1 MRKKDFWLII
11 TAVVAALVLAV
22 GQFAVQALPTGAWGL
37 SFPSAG
43 AAPNGPA
50 DTRTLQTYN
59 AAYVGNTDEKVLYLT
74 FDAGYENGCTEKILD
89 TLKKHEI
96 GRAHV

>member
-22 GQFAVQALPTGAWGL
+22 GQFASEVIPTGAWGL

-43 AAPNGPA
+43 SAPTGPPA
-50 DTRTLQTYN
+50 GRNSWNMTPLMWETVRTRSS
-59 AAYVGNTDEKVLYLT
+59 
-74 FDAGYENGCTEKILD
+74 I
-89 TLKKHEI
+89 
-96 GRAHV
+96 

>member
-1 MRKKDFWLII
+1 MRKKDFWLIL

-22 GQFAVQALPTGAWGL
+22 GQFMGAAVTTGAWGL

-50 DTRTLQTYN
+50 DTKTLQ
-59 AAYVGNTDEKVLYLT
+59 A
-74 FDAGYENGCTEKILD
+74 
-89 TLKKHEI
+89 
-96 GRAHV
+96 